1 MEQDAVE
8 DGELEVLHVDFVDAA
23 ANRYDYFLNTP
34 RGRLSLN
41 FAHDAPTDVMT
52 GTKVRARG
60 LRIGNALAVESASSL
75 EVAKASALPN
85 TLGAQRTLAILVNF
99 ADEATQPFTVAYAQ
113 TVMFTTTSNFD
124 YEASYQ
130 QTWLTGNV
138 AGWFTIA
145 SSYTTCDY
153 NTIASQAK
161 QAATAAGYTLSNYNR
176 LVYVFPANACT
187 WWGLGTI
194 GGSPSQAW
202 VNSKWGFTLPVI
214 GHEMGH
220 NFGLYHSHSMD
231 CGAASYVSTGCTT
244 SDYGDIFDMMGSSG
258 QTPHFNAYQKERL
271 GWLNA
276 GVSPPIV
283 SAAAVQGSATYAIA
297 PTENARDSVPRAI
310 KIPQSDACTSPQRW
324 LYVESRQAKG
334 FDAFVASN
342 ANVLTGL
349 LVHQVTDGN
358 GDSSYLLDMTPA
370 TTSWS
375 DPALVAGASYV
386 DPVRGVTI
394 QPLSVGSTSSTVTV
408 TMPAASCTH
417 VAPSITLTPTA
428 TQWTSAG
435 ATVTYTATVKNND
448 GCGCAS
454 SSFDLTG
461 VVPAG
466 WSASGM
472 RTAGINPGASG
483 SGTVLITSNATA
495 AAAFYGV
502 TVKAA
507 NAAAPT
513 SSASAGGTV
522 AITAALNVSATTDKS
537 VYTLPARNNQSYNA
551 SITSIVSSG
560 GAPVAGAS
568 VTVTVSDP
576 GGSVTTLTGTTNSAG
591 SAVVGYQLR
600 RRSATGTYRVS
611 SKATMGSSIGSAT
624 TSFVVQ

>member
-1 MEQDAVE
+1 MEEDAIE
-8 DGELEVLHVDFVDAA
+8 EGELEILHVDFVDAA
-23 ANRYDYFLNTP
+23 ANRYDYFLKTP

-41 FAHDAPTDVMT
+41 FAQQPPTEIMT
-52 GTKVRARG
+52 GAQVRARG
-60 LRIGNALAVESASSL
+60 LRIGNALALESAASL
-75 EVAKASALPN
+75 ETAKLSPLPN
-85 TLGAQRTLAILVNF
+85 TLGAQKTLAILVNF

-161 QAATAAGYTLSNYNR
+161 QAATAAGYSLSNYNH

-187 WWGLGTI
+187 WWGLGTV
-194 GGSPSQAW
+194 GGNPSQAW

-231 CGAASYVSTGCTT
+231 CGAASYATAGCTT

-276 GVSPPIV
+276 GISPPII
-283 SAAAVQGSATYAIA
+283 SAAALQGSATYTIA
-297 PTENARDSVPRAI
+297 PTENARDGIPRAV
-310 KIPQSDACTSPQRW
+310 KIPQTDSCTSPQRW

-334 FDAFVASN
+334 FDAFLGSN
-342 ANVLTGL
+342 ANVLTGV
-349 LVHQVTDGN
+349 LVHQITEGDGN
-358 GDSSYLLDMTPA
+358 SSYLLDMTPA

-394 QPLSVGSTSSTVTV
+394 KSLSAGSTSSTLSV
-408 TMPAASCTH
+408 TMPAAACTH
-417 VAPSITLTPTA
+417 IAPSITLTPSA
-428 TQWTSAG
+428 TQWISAG

-448 GCGCAS
+448 GCGCSAS
-454 SSFDLTG
+454 AFDLTG

-466 WSASGM
+466 WSASAT

-483 SGTVLITSNATA
+483 SGTLLMTSSA
-495 AAAFYGV
+495 AASAAFYSV
-502 TVKAA
+502 AVKAA

-513 SSASAGGTV
+513 AAASAAGTV
-522 AITAALNVSATTDKS
+522 AITAALTVSATTDKS
-537 VYTLPARNNQSYNA
+537 VYALPARPNQSYNA
-551 SITSIVSSG
+551 YITSSVSSG
-560 GAPVAGAS
+560 GAPIAGAA
-568 VTVTVSDP
+568 VTVTVTDP
-576 GGSVTTLTGTTNSAG
+576 SGGVTTLTGTTSSTG
-591 SAVVGYQLR
+591 SVGVGYSLR
-600 RRSATGTYRVS
+600 RRSPTGTYRVS
-611 SKATMGSSIGSAT
+611 SKATMGSSIGSAS